1 LLLDNGHD
9 FSPVLE
15 FPRWFLCWPYLCW

>member
-1 LLLDNGHD
+1 MTVV

-15 FPRWFLCWPYLCW
+15 FPCGLDNGLKKIS